1 LNSSESKLID
11 WAWDDK
17 IKLRIKSKHLHNYT
31 ESQVKKTMKKNLK
44 FSSYVLWRK
53 RISKKK
59 KFSYK
64 NPIIDL

>member
-1 LNSSESKLID
+1 MNSSESKLID

-17 IKLRIKSKHLHNYT
+17 IKLGIKSKHFHNYT
-31 ESQVKKTMKKNLK
+31 ESQVKKSMKKNLK

-53 RISKKK
+53 RINKKK

-64 NPIIDL
+64 IPLIDL

>member
-17 IKLRIKSKHLHNYT
+17 IKLGIKSKYLHNYT

>member
-1 LNSSESKLID
+1 MNPSESKLID

-17 IKLRIKSKHLHNYT
+17 IKLGIESKHLHNYT

-53 RISKKK
+53 RINKKK

>member
-1 LNSSESKLID
+1 MNPAESKLID

-17 IKLRIKSKHLHNYT
+17 IKLGKNSKDLHVYT

-53 RISKKK
+53 RINKKK

>member
-1 LNSSESKLID
+1 MNSSESKLID

-17 IKLRIKSKHLHNYT
+17 IKLGIKSKPLHNYT

>member
-1 LNSSESKLID
+1 MNYADSKLID

-17 IKLRIKSKHLHNYT
+17 IKLGIKSKHLHNYT
-31 ESQVKKTMKKNLK
+31 ERQVKKTMKKNLK

-53 RISKKK
+53 RINKKK

-64 NPIIDL
+64 NTIIDL

>member
-1 LNSSESKLID
+1 MNSTESKLID

-17 IKLRIKSKHLHNYT
+17 IKLGIKSKHLHNYT

-53 RISKKK
+53 RIIKKK
-59 KFSYK
+59 KFSFK
-64 NPIIDL
+64 NPIIDM